1 MKQYYLARIDPAMP
15 RNPLDQCKISSMNIH
30 LIASIVSAILFL
42 IGIAWYVVD
51 VYHGRV
57 RVAIVSVAMLTLIN
71 ISQLGS
77 LIAKELWYIVPVTI
91 VAGIMNVL
99 VILFGIK
106 NANYQLKKL
115 DIVVFIGALMGLV
128 VWYVTGNAAYNI
140 YILTVIMLVSVIPM
154 VQKTFKDPTSETATP
169 WRINLIS
176 TIVFMFTITSPAP
189 EAWLVQA
196 RALVLAGLMNVAI
209 QVRGADKN
217 SKTGEPKLASK

>member
-15 RNPLDQCKISSMNIH
+15 RNLFDQCMISIMNIH
-30 LIASIVSAILFL
+30 LIASILSTILFL

-51 VYHGRV
+51 VCRGKV
-57 RVAIVSVAMLTLIN
+57 RVAVVSVAMLTLIN

-91 VAGIMNVL
+91 VAGVMNVL

-154 VQKTFKDPTSETATP
+154 VQKTFKDPMSETATP

-176 TIVFMFTITSPAP
+176 TLVFMLTITSPAP

-196 RALVLAGLMNVAI
+196 RALVLAVLMNLAI
-209 QVRGADKN
+209 SSISTIRNDAD
-217 SKTGEPKLASK
+217 